1 MTWPT
6 LSQPFITPISTS
18 VQPTRNFY
26 DGTTDWATWASRK
39 IQFLMRTG
47 VLANTEAPK
56 SLHTSA
62 CKPTTYPLCA
72 ACQFGKQR
80 QRASPGKRS
89 SVVKDVQGNLKKDK
103 LFPGQCVAVDHYIL
117 LHQGKTF
124 HFKQQNEGHWHVY
137 WRSTLCG
144 HELQMS
150 GKCVSTNLNTHQTL
164 KANQDFE
171 LKCKDAGVIPLK
183 YISDNGT
190 AFTSK
195 SYTLPISPISP
206 KFNDLL
212 ELVHMKLQRRP
223 FKPSYLLQE
232 HGCST
237 QRYIGQKS
245 LTPPFG
251 QWQSCMLPISTT
263 RLLIHP
269 QASAQMISSPRQD
282 GRKGSA
288 MIFVFGDVHSMF
300 WTRQILMA
308 RNFHVGNQELF
319 EES

>member
-1 MTWPT
+1 MQAYYLPPLRSMSVWQTET
-6 LSQPFITPISTS
+6 KGISRQEKFSGQGCSRQLEEGQALS
-18 VQPTRNFY
+18 
-26 DGTTDWATWASRK
+26 
-39 IQFLMRTG
+39 RTMHCCG
-47 VLANTEAPK
+47 
-56 SLHTSA
+56 SLH
-62 CKPTTYPLCA
+62 
-72 ACQFGKQR
+72 
-80 QRASPGKRS
+80 
-89 SVVKDVQGNLKKDK
+89 
-103 LFPGQCVAVDHYIL
+103 L

-212 ELVHMKLQRRP
+212 ELVHITTMKVQRRP

-251 QWQSCMLPISTT
+251 QWQSSMLPISTT
-263 RLLIHP
+263 RFLIHP

-282 GRKGSA
+282 GRKGSS